1 MSATCPKP
9 TFIDDAHFLRIS
21 INDGHGE
28 KILPFFDVA
37 FRFVEK
43 CRKANAKVLIHC
55 LAGISRSPT
64 LAIAYLM
71 KHLAL
76 KSDEA
81 YKFVKEKRKT
91 ISPNFNF
98 LGQLYEYEKQL
109 IQQQQQHHQPLPYN
123 TSIPHQSTSLLL
135 DSSSSSLL
143 SSPNHPTTTTTTS
156 AAPNKN
162 NSHITFL
169 KLSKKSSTTGGMD
182 TTNTSTNTSN
192 TSGSSYLTRSNNRK
206 RQFIFR
212 FNTSSN
218 DLSINQDNEQPAQAG
233 PMMAFNTT
241 TPAVLYSTLL
251 SPSQALSNFNL
262 NSPTDSSAHS
272 PFTFASNKIAAASS
286 LTSHFGLNK
295 SKTMDVISTTSGG
308 GSRCATTATTL
319 RRPTNLQMAEEQQ
332 APSKFAFT
340 NVVGGSATTTTATTN
355 SGVNL
360 LKRPSSILLGASSG
374 GGGSGQGCCM
384 SSPKQH
390 NQLNKEVLLKF

>member
-1 MSATCPKP
+1 VSATCPKP

-109 IQQQQQHHQPLPYN
+109 IQQQQQQQQHHQPLPYN
-123 TSIPHQSTSLLL
+123 TSIPHQSTSLLPE
-135 DSSSSSLL
+135 SSSLL
-143 SSPNHPTTTTTTS
+143 SSPNPATTTLS
-156 AAPNKN
+156 AAPTKS

-182 TTNTSTNTSN
+182 TSTTTSN
-192 TSGSSYLTRSNNRK
+192 ASGSSYLTRSNNRK

-218 DLSINQDNEQPAQAG
+218 DLSVNQDNEQPAQAG
-233 PMMAFNTT
+233 PMMAFNSTT

-295 SKTMDVISTTSGG
+295 SKTMDVISTI
-308 GSRCATTATTL
+308 TTATSL

-332 APSKFAFT
+332 APSKFAFA
-340 NVVGGSATTTTATTN
+340 NVVGGSATTTTTTN

-360 LKRPSSILLGASSG
+360 LKRPSSILLGASSSG
-374 GGGSGQGCCM
+374 GSGSGQGCCM
-384 SSPKQH
+384 SSPKQ
-390 NQLNKEVLLKF
+390 QLNKEVLLKF